1 MKLLKSILLFILLI
15 SVQVVV
21 AQNNTI
27 SPYSRYGIGMYE
39 QNGFGRGLAMGG
51 TGIALQSGGHVNN
64 INPASYAIIDSS
76 MVLFDI
82 GLHADYEY
90 ISTHLENGDKAN
102 GNISYFSLAIS
113 GTKKWAF
120 SFGIAPYTS
129 VGYTIRTREYVSGGG
144 QIQYTS
150 TVEGLGGLTRV
161 YVGSGVQI
169 GANTAIGMNASLLF
183 GPKTERQTLQI
194 TSGDIFDTY
203 IENTDYYLGGKLD
216 FGVQHKIPLSK
227 KNNVTIGAIA
237 STPGIL
243 RCDRTEYASVTFPM
257 AGIVDTIYYD
267 DDDADRYT
275 TLPMT
280 CGFGVAYNVT
290 GKLTLSAD
298 LNYNP
303 LSKLKVSDKRSKLI
317 DNQTINVG
325 AEFIPKHF
333 GKKYELTFRAG
344 ASYETGTYKVDNYRL
359 KAYTGTVG
367 VGFRIRAIRF
377 NTFCSYRHQGTLD
390 NLLVL
395 DQRVRF
401 GVNLTYIDYW
411 FQRRK
416 FY

>member
-1 MKLLKSILLFILLI
+1 
-15 SVQVVV
+15 
-21 AQNNTI
+21 
-27 SPYSRYGIGMYE
+27 
-39 QNGFGRGLAMGG
+39 
-51 TGIALQSGGHVNN
+51 
-64 INPASYAIIDSS
+64 
-76 MVLFDI
+76 
-82 GLHADYEY
+82 
-90 ISTHLENGDKAN
+90 
-102 GNISYFSLAIS
+102 
-113 GTKKWAF
+113 
-120 SFGIAPYTS
+120 
-129 VGYTIRTREYVSGGG
+129 VSGGG

-216 FGVQHKIPLSK
+216 FGIQHKIPLSK

-359 KAYTGTVG
+359 KAYTGTIG